1 MTYTFEANGKS
12 YETDRITIELMREYR
27 EAGNTD
33 MLGLILEVGLSYGK
47 IKEVLNG

>member
-12 YETDRITIELMREYR
+12 YKTDKITIELMREYR
-27 EAGNTD
+27 EAGNMD

-47 IKEVLNG
+47 IVEL